1 MQYDNDKLSDLY
13 EKHSKNPFLGEKYTI
28 NENDTLVKAISKILL
43 KMFGFGLIITIPLL
57 LLFYI
62 FIEILSIEPGILFVG
77 LTIIL
82 YMYFILYL
90 YYFSKKN
97 FEEYGRTIFKI
108 KVLHNEKTDLL
119 IKRILKKLYYKEEK
133 YNKEYVYH
141 SKKSKFDSTRSVH
154 RYLKY
159 NVFDEYIEITC
170 WYKILGKEFKIDNAK
185 FRRLAHLNVL
195 YLIMDIIGIRDVLND
210 YEAIESLLNEL

>member
-13 EKHSKNPFLGEKYTI
+13 EKHSKNPFFGEKYTI
-28 NENDTLVKAISKILL
+28 NQNDTLVKVLL
-43 KMFGFGLIITIPLL
+43 KMFGFGLIITILLL

-62 FIEILSIEPGILFVG
+62 FIEVLSIDPGILIIG
-77 LTIIL
+77 LPIII
-82 YMYFILYL
+82 YIYFILYL
-90 YYFSKKN
+90 YYFTKKN

-108 KVLHNEKTDLL
+108 KVLNNEKNDLL

-133 YNKEYVYH
+133 YKKEYVYH
-141 SKKSKFDSTRSVH
+141 SNKSKFDSTRSVH
-154 RYLKY
+154 RYLTY
-159 NVFDEYIEITC
+159 NVFDDYIEITC
-170 WYKILGKEFKIDNAK
+170 WYKILGKEFKIDNAE
-185 FRRLAHLNVL
+185 FRRIAHLNVL